1 MALNCFCTEPCCH
14 FLPCS
19 LWMSTQESG
28 RRKDFS
34 IRTIYLK
41 MLITKVQSHARHLD
55 ERLNDTAEK
64 VAVLAQVRGD
74 TRSLL

>member
-1 MALNCFCTEPCCH
+1 
-14 FLPCS
+14 
-19 LWMSTQESG
+19 
-28 RRKDFS
+28 
-34 IRTIYLK
+34 
-41 MLITKVQSHARHLD
+41 MLIPKVQSHARHLD